1 MQDHTSGGT
10 VEQRRSVLTTLAL
23 GLSTFLILFDVTA
36 VVVAM
41 PAIAKDVGLGVAG
54 LAWVIDAYSL
64 AFTGAL
70 LASGALADRFGRR
83 RCMLAGNAVFLVASV
98 ACGMALSEPM
108 LLAMRVV
115 QGAGAAFMATGGT
128 ALVAIAFP
136 NVAQRARAFG
146 VMGVISGV
154 AMALGPTL
162 GGFLASWLGWRWIF
176 FANIPFCLALA
187 LAVPLLVA
195 ETNDKGERR
204 LDPVGI
210 ALLTISLG
218 LAIDALLR
226 RDGSLVLRVACLVG
240 STATAVLFIWQQW
253 RSPRPV
259 LDPRVFATSTMAGV
273 AALLTALQF
282 GYWAVLVY
290 LPLFLSAAI
299 HISMEGAGAAL
310 LAATLPMLLVP
321 LIGGRIAMHWGWRR
335 LFTIAFGLVVIG
347 DVCLVIAALSD
358 GPEIRLAAAVAGMAI
373 IGVGAA
379 LANPQ
384 LSGVVLALAPST
396 QAGMASAVTFIVR
409 QAGFAISIAALGLTL
424 GAVGAAAAFAQPF
437 VLAALMALLGMIA
450 ALVLLRPYGVQAK
463 PPQQYPVMDKVA
475 DKIIMKYEHST
486 CEQLWLKKSEKAP
499 PSAEEQKAVAF
510 LKSDPQM
517 RAAFINKIAPPI
529 ANKMFDC
536 GMIP

>member
-1 MQDHTSGGT
+1 MA
-10 VEQRRSVLTTLAL
+10 ERRSVPTTLAL

-83 RCMLAGNAVFLVASV
+83 RCMLAGNAVFLAASV

-128 ALVAIAFP
+128 ALVASGFP
-136 NVAQRARAFG
+136 NVAERARAFG
-146 VMGVISGV
+146 IMGVISGV

-162 GGFLASWLGWRWIF
+162 GGFLAAWLGWRWIF

-187 LAVPLLVA
+187 LAVPLLIA
-195 ETNDKGERR
+195 ETNDQTNDKGERR
-204 LDPVGI
+204 LDPAGI

-226 RDGSLVLRVACLVG
+226 RDGSLVLRAACLVG

-273 AALLTALQF
+273 AVLLTALQF

-290 LPLFLSAAI
+290 LPLFLTAAI

-321 LIGGRIAMHWGWRR
+321 LIGGRLAMYWGWRA
-335 LFTIAFGLVVIG
+335 LFTIAFGLLVIG

-358 GPEIRLAAAVAGMAI
+358 GPGIRLAVAVAGMVL

-384 LSGVVLALAPST
+384 LSGVVLALAPAT
-396 QAGMASAVTFIVR
+396 QAGMATAVTFIVR
-409 QAGFAISIAALGLTL
+409 QAGFAIGIAALGLTL
-424 GAVGAAAAFAQPF
+424 GAVDAATEFAQPF
-437 VLAALMALLGMIA
+437 ALAALVALLGMIA
-450 ALVLLRPYGVQAK
+450 ALVLLPAKSLQHGRQA
-463 PPQQYPVMDKVA
+463 
-475 DKIIMKYEHST
+475 
-486 CEQLWLKKSEKAP
+486 
-499 PSAEEQKAVAF
+499 
-510 LKSDPQM
+510 
-517 RAAFINKIAPPI
+517 
-529 ANKMFDC
+529 
-536 GMIP
+536 